1 VARPSARTASKPTT
15 LRDASASTKTTPLSP
30 AVGKAQTGAEALI
43 RCLEAHGVEY
53 IFGYSG
59 GAAMPI
65 FDALVDSK
73 IKLILV
79 RHEQGATHM
88 ADGYAR
94 ATGKPGV
101 VLVTSGPGATNT
113 VTGLLT
119 ALMDSAP
126 MIVLTG
132 QTISP
137 MLGKDAFQEAD
148 VTGITYPVVKHS
160 YLVKNANDIPR
171 ITREAF
177 YLATTGRPG
186 PVLID
191 LPKDITSGP
200 CTASTK
206 DPLKIEMDLPGYTV
220 PSHPDL
226 ALVKKA
232 AALLARSKRPVLY
245 VGHGA
250 VISGAGKAI
259 IELAEKLQAPIV
271 NTLLGKG
278 ACPEDHPLHQ
288 GMLGMHG
295 TAYANKTVTDCDLIM
310 AIGARWDDRI
320 TGKLSEFCVG
330 ATKIHVDIDVAEFN
344 KIVRPDVSLAGDAR
358 LVIEALLPLVGK
370 LDTTAWLEQI
380 EAWRQQYPLKY
391 LKKGGLRAQHVLDR
405 LDKLGG
411 RESIITTD
419 VGQHQMWA
427 AQFCL
432 TTKNRHWISSGGA
445 GTMGFGLPSA
455 IGAQFAKPKSKVW
468 TVCGDGGFQM
478 TMPELATAA
487 LHKLPIKILIINNS
501 YLGMVRQWQELFF
514 ENRLSGVDLEGNPD
528 FVKLAGAYGI
538 KAWRIKRP
546 SEVDGIL
553 KAAHA
558 WTDGPCLVEA
568 EVIKEDNVFPMIPAG
583 APLRDMIIDRPKH
596 NATKLARPEG
606 ST

>member
-1 VARPSARTASKPTT
+1 MATRSLKTAPSSTPSKK
-15 LRDASASTKTTPLSP
+15 STEKTE
-30 AVGKAQTGAEALI
+30 KAAPQLHKVTSGAEKLI
-43 RCLEAHGVEY
+43 RCLEREGVEY
-53 IFGYSG
+53 IFGLSG

-94 ATGKPGV
+94 STGKPGV

-113 VTGLLT
+113 VTGMLT
-119 ALMDSAP
+119 ALMDSVP

-160 YLVKNANDIPR
+160 YLVKDPNDIPR
-171 ITREAF
+171 VTREAF
-177 YLATTGRPG
+177 HLASTGRPG

-191 LPKDITSGP
+191 LPKDVTSGP
-200 CTASTK
+200 CTA
-206 DPLKIEMDLPGYTV
+206 DFVQEVDLPGYIV
-220 PSHPDL
+220 PGRPEADL
-226 ALVKKA
+226 VRKA
-232 AALLARSKRPVLY
+232 AALINRSKKPVLY

-250 VISGAGKAI
+250 VISGAGPAI
-259 IELAEKLQAPIV
+259 MKLAEKLNAPIV

-295 TAYANKTVTDCDLIM
+295 TAYANKAVTHCDMIM

-330 ATKIHVDIDVAEFN
+330 ATKIHIDIDKAEFN
-344 KIVRPDVSLAGDAR
+344 KIVRPDVSLAADAR
-358 LVIEALLPLVGK
+358 LAVEDLIPHVQK
-370 LDTTAWLEQI
+370 LDTDDWLEQI
-380 EAWRQQYPLKY
+380 AAWRKQFPLKY
-391 LKKGGLRAQHVLDR
+391 AKKGGLRAQHVLDR
-405 LDKLGG
+405 LDELGG
-411 RESIITTD
+411 RDAILTTD

-427 AQFCL
+427 AQFCR
-432 TTKNRHWISSGGA
+432 TTKNRHWLSSGGA
-445 GTMGFGLPSA
+445 GTMGYGFPAA
-455 IGAQFAKPKSKVW
+455 IGAQFANPKKAVW
-468 TVCGDGGFQM
+468 AIVGDGGFQM
-478 TMPELATAA
+478 TMAELATAA
-487 LHKLPIKILIINNS
+487 IHKLPVKVLIINNS

-538 KAWRIKRP
+538 KGWHIKRP
-546 SEVDGIL
+546 SEVDRVL
-553 KAAHA
+553 KAAMA
-558 WTDGPCLVEA
+558 YNDGPCVVEA

-583 APLRDMIIDRPKH
+583 APLRDMIIERPKQKM
-596 NATKLARPEG
+596 AKPEG

>member
-1 VARPSARTASKPTT
+1 VPTPAARKTKSPTIS
-15 LRDASASTKTTPLSP
+15 RDASAPQTSTKTPVAP
-30 AVGKAQTGAEALI
+30 ALGKAQTGAEALI

-53 IFGYSG
+53 VFGYSG

-65 FDALVDSK
+65 FDALFDSK

-160 YLVKNANDIPR
+160 YLVKNPNDIPR

-177 YLATTGRPG
+177 FLATSGRPG

-200 CTASTK
+200 CTASVE
-206 DPLKIEMDLPGYTV
+206 DPTHIEMDLPGYTV
-220 PSHPDL
+220 PSHPDEG
-226 ALVKKA
+226 ALKKA
-232 AALLARSKRPVLY
+232 AALIARSRKPVLY

-259 IELAEKLQAPIV
+259 LELAEKLQAPIV

-278 ACPEDHPLHQ
+278 ACTEEHPLHQ

-295 TAYANKTVTDCDLIM
+295 TAYANKTVTHCDLIM

-358 LVIEALLPLVGK
+358 LTIEDLLPLVGK
-370 LDTTAWLEQI
+370 LDTADWLKQI
-380 EAWRQQYPLKY
+380 GEWRKQYPLKY

-455 IGAQFAKPKSKVW
+455 IGAQFAMPKSKVW

-538 KAWRIKRP
+538 KAFRIRRP
-546 SEVDGIL
+546 SEVDRIL

-558 WTDGPCLVEA
+558 WNEGPVLVEA

-596 NATKLARPEG
+596 KMAKPEG